1 MLILVH
7 ILCRFV
13 ELSWYIELALYLLPY
28 FTVGYDVLW
37 RSIRNI
43 SHGQVF
49 DENFLM
55 AIATVGAFFTSE
67 YSEAVFVMLFYQIGE
82 LFQSIAVGKSRRSI
96 SDLMDMRPDSA
107 DVLRNGEIIT
117 VDPDEVEIGETI
129 VVRPGERVPID
140 GIVIDGET
148 RLDTAALTGESVP
161 RSVKSGDEVV
171 SGSINISGLIR
182 IRTTKL
188 FGTST
193 VSKILELVESA
204 SSQKSKPEAF
214 ITRFSKI
221 YTPTVV
227 LSAVALAVIPSLIL
241 GNWSEWVKRALTFLV
256 VSCPCALVISVP
268 LAYFSGIGGASKK
281 GILIKGSSYMET
293 LSKVKTVVFDK
304 TGTLTKGCFN
314 VSDVVNVGGT
324 DDDILSLAASAEKFS
339 SHPIAVAISAERS
352 DAPSPEKVTEIAGEG
367 IEAVVGGRTVLCGNE
382 KLMRRIGMTDIQ
394 RSIDGASTCVFV
406 ACDGKLLGYILIC
419 DEIKPESFTAIE
431 SLKHAGI
438 KTVMLTGDKES
449 VAEKVKNDLN
459 IDEMH
464 AELMPADKVTRV
476 ERIMESGETVSF
488 VGDGINDAPVLMR
501 SDVGI
506 AMGALGSDA
515 AIEAADIVLIDDDP
529 SKISAAI
536 SKARKTCAIVR
547 ENIIFAI
554 IVKLLVLVL
563 CAFGLAP
570 MGLAVFADVGVA
582 VIAILNS
589 MRALN

>member
-554 IVKLLVLVL
+554 IVKLLVLAL